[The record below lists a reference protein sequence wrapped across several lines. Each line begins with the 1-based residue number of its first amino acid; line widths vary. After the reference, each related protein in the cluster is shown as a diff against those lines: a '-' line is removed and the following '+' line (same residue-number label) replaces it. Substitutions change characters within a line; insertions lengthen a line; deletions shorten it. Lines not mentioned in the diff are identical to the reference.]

1 MMPSVVHLAIVVA
14 IVWPVICR
22 GRLMDGKTKRI
33 VAWQYSAFSAAALF
47 SLVVPLEWAAP
58 VMGAGTAVFLALSSK
73 RWANGA
79 PEGTREQTAKVIR
92 YDWPPKGRNDADAAR
107 TASN

>member
-1 MMPSVVHLAIVVA
+1 MPVVVHLAIVAA

-22 GRLMDGKTKRI
+22 GRLMDGRTKRI

-47 SLVVPLEWAAP
+47 SLVVPMEWAAP

-79 PEGTREQTAKVIR
+79 PEGTREQTATVIK
-92 YDWPPKGRNDADAAR
+92 YDWSGKNADAAR
-107 TASN
+107 TASARQ